1 MGTQEVAL
9 LIAETNPFQFPLA
22 SEKRGPA
29 DNAGRPGSRRSN
41 ESSCC
46 VSGKQQQEPWAQ
58 FTHTW
63 HPARLQGIALGGGA
77 AAAAAGPSEGSAADA
92 IQAGSALSR
101 QRPGSPG
108 RGGAPDSK
116 GGR

>member
-63 HPARLQGIALGGGA
+63 HPARRKAVPLMPSRPAPRS
-77 AAAAAGPSEGSAADA
+77 AGRG
-92 IQAGSALSR
+92 
-101 QRPGSPG
+101 PGP